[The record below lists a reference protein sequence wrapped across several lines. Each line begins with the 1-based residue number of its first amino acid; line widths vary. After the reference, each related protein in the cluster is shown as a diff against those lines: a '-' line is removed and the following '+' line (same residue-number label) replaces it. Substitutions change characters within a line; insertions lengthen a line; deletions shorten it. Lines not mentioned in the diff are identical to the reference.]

1 MKKSLLIISLLV
13 TFQSIS
19 AEGIMPSFDF
29 DKAIQQQKQDE
40 NWIDKRG
47 LSKYDLDLKE
57 DMKGFYI
64 YNIKTQ
70 EKYRLDG
77 LTVDFQ
83 GEKTFNGIRLKREFI
98 DLYFNFDDLIKAGLV
113 K

>member
-1 MKKSLLIISLLV
+1 MKKSLLIISLLI
-13 TFQSIS
+13 TFQAVL
-19 AEGIMPSFDF
+19 AEGLMPSFDF
-29 DKAIQQQKQDE
+29 DKAIQQQKDE
-40 NWIDKRG
+40 SWIDKRG
-47 LSKYDLDLKE
+47 LNKYDLDLKE
-57 DMKGFYI
+57 DVKGFYL
-64 YNIKTQ
+64 YNLKTQ

-83 GEKTFNGIRLKREFI
+83 GNGTFNGIRLKKEFI